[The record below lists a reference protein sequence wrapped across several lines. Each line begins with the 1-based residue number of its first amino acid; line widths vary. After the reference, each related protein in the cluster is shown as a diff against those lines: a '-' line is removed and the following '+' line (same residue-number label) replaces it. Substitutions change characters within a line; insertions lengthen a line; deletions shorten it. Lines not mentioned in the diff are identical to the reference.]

1 VLDNYN
7 VRSYIFHVWSE
18 GEEKICYRQMK
29 LLSSLKKR
37 IYGGIG
43 NGGGNV
49 GIVTSNKKYLTMCL
63 LMYYDWKPLECI
75 VFVIAGMRNIERTL
89 CRKWLKE

>member
-43 NGGGNV
+43 YNYCSFAGKVRENGME
-49 GIVTSNKKYLTMCL
+49 LT
-63 LMYYDWKPLECI
+63 
-75 VFVIAGMRNIERTL
+75 
-89 CRKWLKE
+89 